1 VPARRRRLAR
11 RLTAAGPQRAPT
23 PARSREI
30 TREISRDQL
39 SASGCGDE
47 GESNGNGRIE
57 FSIKYD
63 DDDDDSSMEK
73 ADTGTCGS
81 RT

>member
-1 VPARRRRLAR
+1 MVQDEAIGASSSSTPRTSPYRGRA
-11 RLTAAGPQRAPT
+11 AAGTDP
-23 PARSREI
+23 
-30 TREISRDQL
+30 REISRDQL